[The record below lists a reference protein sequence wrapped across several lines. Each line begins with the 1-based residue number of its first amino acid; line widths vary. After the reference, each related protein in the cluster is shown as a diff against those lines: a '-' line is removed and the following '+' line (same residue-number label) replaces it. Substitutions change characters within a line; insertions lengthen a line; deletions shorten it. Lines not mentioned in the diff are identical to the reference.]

1 MKLCSHD
8 SEDVILWSVHWLE
21 SISKFDYIYLRHL
34 TLQLYVFADMVS
46 ELLSNLTL
54 IQTTWRVSV
63 WLSIKR

>member
-34 TLQLYVFADMVS
+34 TLQLHIFVDMVS
-46 ELLSNLTL
+46 ELQCNNGNRRNL
-54 IQTTWRVSV
+54 
-63 WLSIKR
+63 

>member
-34 TLQLYVFADMVS
+34 TLQLHIFVDMVS
-46 ELLSNLTL
+46 ELLCNNG
-54 IQTTWRVSV
+54 IQTTGKVSV